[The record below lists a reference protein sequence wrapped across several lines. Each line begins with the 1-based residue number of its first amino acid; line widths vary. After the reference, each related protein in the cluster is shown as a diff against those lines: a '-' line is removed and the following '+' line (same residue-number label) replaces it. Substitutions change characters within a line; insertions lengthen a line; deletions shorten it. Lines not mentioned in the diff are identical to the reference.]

1 MVEQPVVDYRKRSR
15 SLHLALVL
23 RQNSTIVFLL
33 LAWFVLNFVVLL
45 GLGHPLGDALKILT
59 FFKED
64 GSAWGTW
71 YRTMSDFVV
80 FGLVVGVVMVDVQ
93 RRYRPEVTCRV
104 LAGELEN
111 HAVVVCFSHLGQR
124 VVEFLEQHHIPT
136 VVIEPDRAVVE
147 DLIRQERPLV
157 LGNGRQRS
165 DLEAANLKAARL
177 VVLSADDL
185 ETNSVVASLVRQ
197 MNPDCSLIVRVFE
210 DDIGEVL
217 AKRYNATVIST
228 SRLAAEFIKDYASK
242 HNSRYCVIVGGGQM
256 GRRLVKIMTGLNV
269 EYRLIEESRAAVEDL
284 MDNHPVM
291 IGHPADKDLL
301 AQANVPR
308 ADLVVLTDDN
318 LSRSLPV
325 IDHIRDLNTSCRI
338 VCRVFHDD
346 AADMITR
353 EPFHCDVISTSR
365 YAVDSLARK
374 GAFQKIGLGAGAATA
389 SHAVRA
395 SQGKE

>member
-1 MVEQPVVDYRKRSR
+1 MDYRKRSR

-23 RQNSTIVFLL
+23 RQNSTIIFLL
-33 LAWFVLNFVVLL
+33 LAWFVCNFVVLI
-45 GLGHPLGDALKILT
+45 GLGHPLGESLLILT
-59 FFKED
+59 FFKD
-64 GSAWGTW
+64 DTSAWGTW
-71 YRTMSDFVV
+71 YQNMSDFVV

-93 RRYRPEVTCRV
+93 RRYRPEVTCRI
-104 LAGELEN
+104 LAGELSD
-111 HAVVVCFSHLGQR
+111 HAVVVSFSHLGQR
-124 VVEFLEQHHIPT
+124 VVEFLEQHNIP
-136 VVIEPDRAVVE
+136 VAVIEPNRELVE

-157 LGNGRQRS
+157 LGNGRQRT
-165 DLEAANLKAARL
+165 DLEAANLKSARL

-197 MNPDCSLIVRVFE
+197 MNPGCSLIVRVFE

-217 AKRYNATVIST
+217 GKRYAATVVST
-228 SRLAAEFIKDYASK
+228 SRMAAEFLKDYASK
-242 HNSRYCVIVGGGQM
+242 HNARYCVIVGGGQV
-256 GRRLVKIMTGLNV
+256 GRRLVKVMTDLNV
-269 EYRLIEESRAAVEDL
+269 EFRLIEENRAVVEDL
-284 MDNHPVM
+284 MDNHPIL
-291 IGHPADKDLL
+291 IGPPADSDLL
-301 AQANVPR
+301 EQANVPK

-318 LSRSLPV
+318 LSKSLPV
-325 IDHIRDLNTSCRI
+325 IDHVRDMNTSCRI

-365 YAVDSLARK
+365 YAVESLARK
-374 GAFQKIGLGAGAATA
+374 GAFKKIGLDASAATA